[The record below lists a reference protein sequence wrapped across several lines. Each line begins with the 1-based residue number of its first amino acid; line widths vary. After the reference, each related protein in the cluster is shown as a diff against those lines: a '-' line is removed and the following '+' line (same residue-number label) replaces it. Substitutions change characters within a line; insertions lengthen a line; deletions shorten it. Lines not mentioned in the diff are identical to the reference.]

1 MAISRQDFF
10 DKKSKGALWDVG
22 VSIKRGNPLPL
33 DADAVFESYSAAE
46 TYAQGVI
53 AYPGQII
60 AVVNE
65 NSTEI
70 YYLDQNCALQE
81 VGGKVSVDGKSLV
94 SDENGTISINGFDT
108 AQEGYQIKVVN
119 KGTTSE
125 PDLQLVFFEPDTT
138 TVEGLTETVR
148 THTNQI
154 NQLQSDVTTNTGSIQ
169 SLTTNLADNYY
180 NKTEVDGLV
189 SGAFH
194 FKGVADSIDESGNL
208 IIDGKI
214 LTTMKNGDVY
224 QIDNKEYVYDGTSWV
239 ELGFNVD
246 LSNYATTAAVA
257 TAKQEAIDAA
267 ATDATTKA
275 NAAETN
281 AKSYVETQ
289 LESYSTTTEVEGL
302 IDTAKTD
309 LNNNIATA
317 KQEAISEAGTNAD
330 TKITNKVG
338 DVGEKTVKQYI
349 DDADNA
355 LAGRISTLETTT
367 SNLGTLATLNEVG
380 EAQLATALKTKI
392 DNKADSA
399 TTLAG
404 YGITDAYT
412 KTEVTDA
419 ISTAKTEAA
428 ETAQSKIDGKIATL
442 NKVDTAVEGKY
453 VSAVSESNGVIT
465 VERADLP
472 NYDNTYDAKGSA
484 SAVLG
489 QSTDTSD
496 QVTVYGTRKYVDEE
510 VAKKVG
516 SVSASDKSIVVEG
529 TTSPTVKVNIDNTE
543 GNALTL
549 NDNGLRVEIPTVSI
563 PEYTLAKKSVAEDGY
578 FASYELQKD
587 GTKVGE
593 TINIPKDYLVKS
605 AEIKESTGEGD
616 PSGFDTGVK
625 YIDFTINTQGGT
637 GNESHIYLN
646 VQELVD
652 AYTGGNGINISASNE
667 ISVKVVEGN
676 GLSVDAEGIKLAL
689 ATDTNP
695 GAMSSAEK
703 ASIADSASKVV
714 ELKSKVSTLETTTS
728 NLATIATTGNVND
741 LVQTEGDYLILDCG
755 GAN

>member
-1 MAISRQDFF
+1 MSISRTDFF
-10 DKKSKGALWDVG
+10 DKKAKGALWDVG
-22 VSIKRGNPLPL
+22 VSIQRGNPLPL
-33 DADAVFESYSAAE
+33 DANAVFDSYSAAE
-46 TYAQGVI
+46 TYAQGVL

-94 SDENGTISINGFDT
+94 ADENGTISINGFND
-108 AQEGYQIKVVN
+108 AKDGYQIKVVN
-119 KGTTSE
+119 KGTTAE
-125 PDLQLVFFEPDTT
+125 PDLQLVFFEPDTQ
-138 TVEGLTETVR
+138 TVEGLTETVN
-148 THTNQI
+148 THTTQI
-154 NQLQSDVTTNTGSIQ
+154 GQLQTDVTSNTTNITN
-169 SLTTNLADNYY
+169 LTTNLADNYY
-180 NKTEVDGLV
+180 KKTEVDSLV

-194 FKGVADSIDESGNL
+194 FKGVAGSIDESGNL
-208 IIDGKI
+208 VIDGEI

-224 QIDNKEYVYDGTSWV
+224 QIDNKEYVYNGTSWV

-309 LNNNIATA
+309 LTSAIATA
-317 KQEAISEAGTNAD
+317 KSEAISKAGTDAD
-330 TKITNKVG
+330 TKITSKIG
-338 DVGEKTVKQYI
+338 DIGGKTVKQYVE
-349 DDADNA
+349 DADSA
-355 LAGRISTLETTT
+355 LANRISILETTT
-367 SNLGTLATLNEVG
+367 SGLGTLATLNEVG
-380 EAQLATALKTKI
+380 EAQLAEAVRNKI
-392 DNKADSA
+392 DGKADSA

-419 ISTAKTEAA
+419 ISTAKTESA
-428 ETAQSKIDGKIATL
+428 ETAQTKIDDKIATL
-442 NKVDTAVEGKY
+442 NKTDTAVTGQY

-496 QVTVYGTRKYVDEE
+496 KATVYGTRKYVDEE

-516 SVSASDKSIVVEG
+516 SITAADKSIVVEG
-529 TTSPTVKVNIDNTE
+529 TTAPTLKVNVDTTE
-543 GNALTL
+543 GNALSVT
-549 NDNGLRVEIPTVSI
+549 DNGLRVEIPTVDV
-563 PEYTLAKKSVAEDGY
+563 PEYTLAKKATAEDGY

-587 GTKVGE
+587 GTKIGE

-605 AEIKESTGEGD
+605 AEIKESTGEDD
-616 PSGFDTGVK
+616 PSGFDAGVK
-625 YIDFTINTQGGT
+625 YIDFTINTQSGT

-652 AYTGGNGINISASNE
+652 AYTGGNGIDISASNE

-703 ASIADSASKVV
+703 ASIANSASKVV
-714 ELKSKVSTLETTTS
+714 ELESKVSTLETTTS
-728 NLATIATTGNVND
+728 KLATIATTGNVND
-741 LVQTEGDYLILDCG
+741 LIQTEGDYLILDCG